1 MLNKDHPNKKL
12 IRTLDLLD
20 NKFKFLIIY
29 FLLQRPMRFG
39 EIKEN
44 LNSITQQ
51 LLTKLLR
58 LLERDNLLIRKR
70 YNGFPRKVEYR
81 LTSFGKSLKPIVSSL
96 LKWEQKHHIKIN
108 KEIKKKKINT
118 LYDYF

>member
-58 LLERDNLLIRKR
+58 LLEGDNLLIRKK

-108 KEIKKKKINT
+108 YQIKKKKINT

>member
-58 LLERDNLLIRKR
+58 LLERDNLLIRKK

-108 KEIKKKKINT
+108 YQIKKKKT
-118 LYDYF
+118 LDPIK